1 METLRT
7 GLMFIALVA
16 FLTAFGF
23 GVMSTTTSRWYVDER
38 NTDTTLDEPR
48 NIVNRGLWQ
57 WCDYDGVCFEI
68 PDEEYLDA
76 VRAFSIL
83 SLIIALVS
91 LGLSLMAVNEDGTKL
106 KLVAALFFFVTALFQ
121 LIAMGVYTKE
131 IRDMASFDEQ
141 YWGYSFRL
149 GWAAVFLY
157 GASGLIFLVVA
168 TFLAGSPTKVRYG
181 HVNRT

>member
-1 METLRT
+1 MCAYGTLRSARS
-7 GLMFIALVA
+7 GRDQRVKVKFK
-16 FLTAFGF
+16 
-23 GVMSTTTSRWYVDER
+23 
-38 NTDTTLDEPR
+38 PR
-48 NIVNRGLWQ
+48 SSGNSHYKVYSLLYPR
-57 WCDYDGVCFEI
+57 VCV
-68 PDEEYLDA
+68 P
-76 VRAFSIL
+76 
-83 SLIIALVS
+83 LIWLA
-91 LGLSLMAVNEDGTKL
+91 
-106 KLVAALFFFVTALFQ
+106 ALFQ